1 MSDITITPDPC
12 KVGQPVTICYD
23 FTGNP
28 ASTVDLSVTF
38 DRANPPGNF
47 SFTFHAKNE
56 DGGRCITV
64 TVPAGSLGL
73 RVVDESGYS
82 EEQVARVES

>member
-12 KVGQPVTICYD
+12 KVGSPVTICYD

-28 ASTVDLSVTF
+28 ESPIDLFISF

-47 SFTFHAKNE
+47 EFTFHATNV

-64 TVPAGSLGL
+64 TVPAGARGL